1 MKDNIENYQLV
12 EVYEQ
17 GVWNTVWQRKETHD
31 PRAPKWFRDYVEA
44 KEKSRINKSR
54 QYGKQNNIR

>member
-17 GVWNTVWQRKETHD
+17 GVWNTVWQRKATHN

-54 QYGKQNNIR
+54 